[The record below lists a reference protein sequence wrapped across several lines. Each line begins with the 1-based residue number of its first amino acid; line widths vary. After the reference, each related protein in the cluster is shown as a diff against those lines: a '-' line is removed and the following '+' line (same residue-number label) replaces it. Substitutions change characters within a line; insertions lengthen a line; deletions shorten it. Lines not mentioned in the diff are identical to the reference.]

1 MIQTYYIFFAA
12 WSAPSPSSNEMWIY
26 GLWASFTVVC
36 TIVMFNVLIA
46 LVTEHYEKLQDNDV
60 RIDTISKLKMVIEVC
75 RFRVGIINGLGRCCC
90 IKQESNFL
98 DPNRK

>member
-1 MIQTYYIFFAA
+1 
-12 WSAPSPSSNEMWIY
+12 MWIY